1 MDLSI
6 IIVGYNNNDLLK
18 RCINSFY
25 DELIKIN
32 IISFEVII
40 IENGFLN
47 RSPDFLTSK
56 SLIKWF
62 YSEKNLGYGKGNN
75 MGFNISNGSSILI
88 LNPDIEISA
97 EAINEMLK
105 AHNKK
110 GINVITS
117 CQLIYPDGKKQ
128 ENRIFSYDH
137 LRNEINKNVFLEKF
151 KISISESFSTAPIG
165 FAGALLMFDKDLI
178 VNSTIFDVC
187 FFMYD
192 EETEFC
198 KRMFKNGIKFNFMEN
213 VKAIHQTQGT
223 INDSIW
229 MSRQKAISRMQ
240 YIRISFNLLYFLTYL
255 TIVHINI
262 LSLFITL
269 PLQKPDSILKT
280 KFNTHLSQYFNY
292 LILIFRSRKEF
303 RIPKYN

>member
-128 ENRIFSYDH
+128 E
-137 LRNEINKNVFLEKF
+137 
-151 KISISESFSTAPIG
+151 
-165 FAGALLMFDKDLI
+165 KDL
-178 VNSTIFDVC
+178 SW
-187 FFMYD
+187 
-192 EETEFC
+192 
-198 KRMFKNGIKFNFMEN
+198 RN
-213 VKAIHQTQGT
+213 VPVQQRLAIALVKG
-223 INDSIW
+223 
-229 MSRQKAISRMQ
+229 
-240 YIRISFNLLYFLTYL
+240 
-255 TIVHINI
+255 
-262 LSLFITL
+262 LSCATKQVTGW
-269 PLQKPDSILKT
+269 PL
-280 KFNTHLSQYFNY
+280 
-292 LILIFRSRKEF
+292 
-303 RIPKYN
+303 